1 MKQRITYFIKLY
13 ALVILIFVVQKTIFM
28 MVDAPDG
35 SDYGI
40 GDWWHVASNGLLL
53 DVPMAGY
60 LTALPLLFLVAS
72 AWWPREIRLR
82 RLSTPYYVIIAV
94 VVSIIFIADTALY
107 PFWQFK
113 LDALALSYLES
124 PQGAFASVS
133 LGFVLLR
140 LLLICLTVAVTTWAL
155 LVVTPQT
162 LKPMSS
168 KRRRVALT
176 IGFVVFL
183 PIYVISIRGG
193 TGESTANI
201 GKVYFSDD
209 NFLNHSAVNPTFSLL
224 YSLDKTSDY
233 ASEFNY
239 FSEEERKEIVES
251 LEGRVLEGRGKRVE
265 GREYLTAQPSATN
278 PGSSI
283 SLPSTLYPLPSK
295 TPPSNTSLPSTLYLL
310 PSKTPPNILL
320 IIMEGFGG
328 QFVEAVSGRKDIA
341 PNYNRLAKEGIVFTR
356 CYSNSFRTDRGTVST
371 LSGYPSFPTL
381 SVMKIPA
388 KSRTLPCLAAT
399 LNSHGYTS
407 SFLYGGDINFTN
419 MQSYLRTGGYQTIVS
434 DVDFSAEEK
443 KDNPWGAN
451 DDVTFNRLYDMVM
464 QQKQQ
469 PWHICYLTLS
479 SHEPWKVPYNRLKD
493 EIPNAFAFTDH
504 CLGQFVERIR
514 KTPLWDNLLIVC
526 IPDHGYD
533 YPMGI
538 KKEEHHRNSMLWIG
552 GAVKRHM
559 VINTIMNQSDLA
571 ATLLGNLGFDHS
583 AYTFSRNV
591 TSSSYT
597 YPYAFFTFKEGIGF
611 ADSTGHSV
619 YDIISDRQWEDH
631 SAEGVADKKAA
642 AETRIRKA
650 KALLQTIYDDFG
662 RR

>member
-1 MKQRITYFIKLY
+1 MRKRITYFIKLY
-13 ALVILIFVVQKTIFM
+13 ALIILMFVVQKTIFM

-35 SDYGI
+35 SDYGM
-40 GDWWHVASNGLLL
+40 GDWWRMACNGLLL

-60 LTALPLLFLVAS
+60 LTALPLLFLTGS

-82 RLSTPYYVIIAV
+82 RLSTPYYIMMAV
-94 VVSIIFIADTALY
+94 VVGIIFVADMALY

-133 LGFVLLR
+133 AGFVVLR
-140 LLLICLTVAVTTWAL
+140 LLFICLTIAVMAWALVAVTPR
-155 LVVTPQT
+155 VI
-162 LKPMSS
+162 KPMPSV
-168 KRRRVALT
+168 RRRVAFT

-183 PIYVISIRGG
+183 PLYVISIRGG

-209 NFLNHSAVNPTFSLL
+209 IFLNHCAVNPTFSLI

-239 FSEEERKEIVES
+239 FSEEERKEI
-251 LEGRVLEGRGKRVE
+251 LEVRSEKGEV
-265 GREYLTAQPSATN
+265 REYLIAQPSALN
-278 PGSSI
+278 PGSS
-283 SLPSTLYPLPSK
+283 
-295 TPPSNTSLPSTLYLL
+295 TSLTSHLSLL
-310 PSKTPPNILL
+310 TSKTPPNLLL

-341 PNYNRLAKEGIVFTR
+341 PNYNRLAKEGVVFTR

-434 DVDFSAEEK
+434 DVDFSAAEK

-469 PWHICYLTLS
+469 PWHICFLTLS
-479 SHEPWKVPYNRLKD
+479 SHEPWKVPYHRLKD

-533 YPMGI
+533 YPVGI
-538 KKEEHHRNSMLWIG
+538 KKEEHHRNSMLWTG
-552 GAVKRHM
+552 GAVKQHM
-559 VINTIMNQSDLA
+559 VINTIMNQSDMA

-583 AYTFSRNV
+583 AYTFSRDV
-591 TSSSYT
+591 TSPSYT

-631 SAEGVADKKAA
+631 SAEGVTDKKAA